1 MSRAAVRALMCL
13 EKFANTGLRGR
24 LTASFLSGLMKLIH
38 PRAQVIDDN
47 LKLAYPNSP
56 EQWRKDIR
64 GQVYE
69 NIAWTVTELL
79 ALQRDTSQAFG
90 WIKKFHNLDIADG
103 LLNARHGAI
112 FLSGHFGNWELLAGW
127 YAQYALGHG
136 HKLYIVTQ
144 EMHDQDI
151 SRYIERIRLNAKI
164 ELIPKQTS
172 VQKFAHMLKGGAHIA
187 LLNDIA
193 GVGEVI
199 VPFMGHD
206 ATNMPGPAVM
216 SMLSG
221 APIVPVCIYRDAPF
235 EHEVEFFPPITM
247 PDKSLD
253 HNERMR
259 AIVLECNKVYETMIR
274 RRPELWFWLHKR
286 WRP

>member
-1 MSRAAVRALMCL
+1 MSKIAVGAIRVFEKLAAS
-13 EKFANTGLRGR
+13 GIRGKI
-24 LTASFLSGLMKLIH
+24 TAKILSGLLKLIH
-38 PRAQVIDDN
+38 PRKQVIDDN
-47 LKLAYPNSP
+47 LKLAYPHTP
-56 EQWRKDIR
+56 ERWRKDIR

-79 ALQRDTSQAFG
+79 ALQRDPEQAFK
-90 WIKKFHNLDIADG
+90 WVKKVHNMEIADE
-103 LLNARHGAI
+103 LLADKHGAI

-127 YAQYALGHG
+127 YAQYALKHG

-151 SRYIERIRLNAKI
+151 SRYIERMRLNVKV
-164 ELIPKQTS
+164 ELIPKETS
-172 VQKFAHMLKGGAHIA
+172 VQKLAHMLKDGAHIA

-193 GVGEVI
+193 GYGSVI

-216 SMLSG
+216 AMLSG
-221 APIVPVCIYRDAPF
+221 VPIVPVCIYRDAPF
-235 EHEVEFFPPITM
+235 EHEVEFFEPVKM
-247 PDKSLD
+247 PDKSLSHD
-253 HNERMR
+253 ERMR
-259 AIVLECNKVYETMIR
+259 AIVLECNKVYEQFIR
-274 RRPELWFWLHKR
+274 KRPELWFWLHKR